1 MAILRGVFGVVAGY
15 AVMVVLIT
23 LVQETWF
30 GGVDFYESSKV
41 ELGVAGLFTCLSAV
55 VGGAVGTAV
64 AGVTTRLVAWILS
77 AFVSVETTTL
87 IVSGEAGGPLWFD
100 IMAGG
105 SLIVGIFAGVIL
117 FLRWKE
123 TSGARPSVPQ
133 PDGA

>member
-117 FLRWKE
+117 FLRWKR
-123 TSGARPSVPQ
+123 TSGGATSAPQ
-133 PDGA
+133 PDAA